1 MSARR
6 SRMSIGP
13 GSLAPLGDASS
24 RANRRT
30 SFGGA
35 SNNISS
41 NDGGSANDGSKKDRR
56 AMLEEWRRNRGAATS
71 TTSAASR
78 PPSSAPTPEMMLS
91 MMRPSSSSAASRGLS
106 PIAASPLGGG
116 GTNDDSCFDQQQQQH
131 ESMMMSSQQQLP
143 RSQLK
148 PPSSAPSSTQSAAD
162 LDQDMS
168 GLSALERY
176 RLRKAR
182 QQQQQSAA
190 APSYNSNNHD
200 EGNAYTAP
208 SSSHGTPS
216 RTSSRRPPTYGAAAA
231 SSSLSS
237 SSSFADEDDNIPASA
252 IPSYSVG
259 TPSRR
264 GKSSRMSLSLG
275 GGAQRRGVKR
285 RTTPN
290 STDGQQQQ
298 QVERKLMRPM
308 IPPSYSA
315 PTTNNNTDV
324 ELQQHHHHHS
334 DDFETVT
341 SAAAGGTIDYQQ
353 PPPPPFFSQESVEST
368 TSSTVDGMVM
378 QSRITAM
385 QRRIENLEREKMDL
399 AMSKAPLEAR
409 IRQKEDAWVKE
420 RERLLSEINNFQDLA
435 RETDERYREL
445 EMQNEALEEET
456 MKLRLEARAANVD
469 GGGSSSGMG
478 VEGSSSGGGTDSWSE
493 RVKSNN
499 EIKEL
504 RKEVKSK
511 DDEIRALRIEKMSLE
526 SEVFAYQKDIET
538 SNRDYENLEKDFKE
552 LEGSQSQ
559 NSEAQIQL
567 EVLTTEHTAMTAQLN
582 ATCADLEE
590 IKTRAKADIDAKEEQ
605 WKNREKE
612 LLFEMSVLKSRAGKS
627 ADDDLDME
635 NGDVDDPA
643 VLKARIEERDR
654 RIAELEEQLLNGEQL
669 RRALHNRIQEL
680 RGNIRVFVRTRP
692 FLPNDG
698 AASNSS
704 IDIMPDGES
713 LAIQGKHAGEGHGFK
728 FDKVFAPSA
737 GQGLVF
743 DEVSEFVQSA
753 LDGYNVCLFSY
764 GQTGSGKTH
773 TMQGSGNGAMRG
785 IIPRAVEQILQ
796 QAALM
801 QSQRWK
807 FTMKAS
813 FLEIYNEDLRD
824 LLVMMNSD
832 GSFKQRNTS
841 SASKISIKRNQEG
854 KSYVDGINK
863 VVIDVE
869 DKAAGLAQLEAVMV
883 AAARARS
890 VATTKMNAQSS
901 RSHSV
906 FMLHLCGS
914 NEESGTIVEGAL
926 NLCDLAGSERLDR
939 SGAGSDH
946 KRLKETQAINKS
958 LSSLG
963 DVFTSLTNGSKHI
976 PFRNSKLTYLL
987 QDCLSG
993 DGKALMFVNLSP
1005 TIESSNESLCS
1016 LRFAQRVNAVELGK
1030 ATKHVQYSSKQGSGR
1045 R

>member
-1 MSARR
+1 M
-6 SRMSIGP
+6 
-13 GSLAPLGDASS
+13 
-24 RANRRT
+24 
-30 SFGGA
+30 
-35 SNNISS
+35 
-41 NDGGSANDGSKKDRR
+41 
-56 AMLEEWRRNRGAATS
+56 E
-71 TTSAASR
+71 
-78 PPSSAPTPEMMLS
+78 
-91 MMRPSSSSAASRGLS
+91 
-106 PIAASPLGGG
+106 
-116 GTNDDSCFDQQQQQH
+116 QQQAQCS
-131 ESMMMSSQQQLP
+131 ERMSSQLP
-143 RSQLK
+143 RTQLK
-148 PPSSAPSSTQSAAD
+148 PPSSAPSSSSQSTLD
-162 LDQDMS
+162 LDQDDVS

-182 QQQQQSAA
+182 QQQQQQQQQQSSALSSSSFAAAAGGGGSASNNYSNSNQDEGVAYAVASASAA
-190 APSYNSNNHD
+190 
-200 EGNAYTAP
+200 
-208 SSSHGTPS
+208 GTPS
-216 RTSSRRPPTYGAAAA
+216 RTTTTSRLPPTYGAA

-237 SSSFADEDDNIPASA
+237 SSSFADEDDNPTAAVAAAAAGGSS
-252 IPSYSVG
+252 SYSVG

-264 GKSSRMSLSLG
+264 GKSSSSRMSLCLG
-275 GGAQRRGVKR
+275 GGAQRRGIKR
-285 RTTPN
+285 RTTPGM
-290 STDGQQQQ
+290 DMQQG
-298 QVERKLMRPM
+298 ERKLRPLM

-315 PTTNNNTDV
+315 PSNDGG
-324 ELQQHHHHHS
+324 ELQQQQQQHQYHQ
-334 DDFETVT
+334 DDYDAT
-341 SAAAGGTIDYQQ
+341 SGGGGGGGTIDYHPQ
-353 PPPPPFFSQESVEST
+353 PPPSFSQESVESYNST
-368 TSSTVDGMVM
+368 TTTTTTNNVDGMAM
-378 QSRITAM
+378 QSRIAAM

-420 RERLLSEINNFQDLA
+420 RERLLCEINNFQDLA

-445 EMQNEALEEET
+445 EMKNEALEEET
-456 MKLRLEARAANVD
+456 MKLRLEARAANID
-469 GGGSSSGMG
+469 NYGGT
-478 VEGSSSGGGTDSWSE
+478 TDSWSE

-499 EIKEL
+499 EIKGL
-504 RKEVKSK
+504 RREVKSK

-538 SNRDYENLEKDFKE
+538 YHRDYENLEKDYKE

-559 NSEAQIQL
+559 NCEAQIQL

-590 IKTRAKADIDAKEEQ
+590 IKTRAKADIDAKEQQ

-654 RIAELEEQLLNGEQL
+654 RIAELEEQLLSGEQL

-713 LAIQGKHAGEGHGFK
+713 LSIQGKYAGEGHSFK

-737 GQGLVF
+737 GQGVVF
-743 DEVSEFVQSA
+743 EEVSEFVQSA

-832 GSFKQRNTS
+832 GSLKQRDTA
-841 SASKISIKRNQEG
+841 SAPKLSIKRDQDG
-854 KSYVDGINK
+854 KSYVEGINK
-863 VVIDVE
+863 VDIDVE
-869 DKAAGLAQLEAVMV
+869 DKATGLAQLEAVMV

-963 DVFTSLTNGSKHI
+963 DVFTSLANGSKHI

-1005 TIESSNESLCS
+1005 TVESSNESLCS

-1030 ATKHVQYSSKQGSGR
+1030 AVKHVQYGSKVGSGKK
-1045 R
+1045 